1 MAFVETGDTNTKRR
15 PVGSNNKPRVFSVE
29 QRGSVMH
36 YERVVL
42 SALYTVQ
49 NEAYAL
55 RRDAEAR
62 EIISPYLPRDLGA
75 STFLPTMEREFDWE
89 LPLERAERAQTD
101 LEEAGFRTRLRRVE
115 TSL

>member
-1 MAFVETGDTNTKRR
+1 
-15 PVGSNNKPRVFSVE
+15 
-29 QRGSVMH
+29 MH
-36 YERVVL
+36 YERAVL

-62 EIISPYLPRDLGA
+62 QIISPYWPRDLGA
-75 STFLPTMEREFDWE
+75 STFLPTMERDLDWE
-89 LPLERAERAQTD
+89 LPLERAKRAKME
-101 LEEAGFRTRLRRVE
+101 LEDAGFRTRLRRVE